1 MYRLFV
7 HNPWFRLLGPLFSGI
22 LVYLLILLINDAVL
36 YIQEDFLSQELFV
49 CIGLAYLTQEFS
61 RLSLL
66 AFERLNWSKSFVCRI
81 FFQIITSMALT
92 IILVTTAI
100 YLYFDNVLLYQPSPR
115 ELFVFNSIFS
125 FITLLYVVLYLGH
138 YFLFRRNTQKLKM
151 ETQVKQAVEGDF
163 NTYLK
168 GINPELLFES
178 LEALLVTMKEDP
190 NKAEALSDYFSTVY
204 RYILSKRKREL
215 VPIQEELHITKAL
228 IQLFNHLP
236 HRKVRLGKIALKD
249 GHILPTSLLTIVEQ
263 MVRTTIATK
272 KNSLV
277 LSILERPETFEIS
290 YTHEEKLKESLNLEA
305 LQDISRGY
313 QFYTE
318 VPLQIYTEDSLK
330 IIQLPKLSY
339 HESSHT

>member
-1 MYRLFV
+1 MHKLFV
-7 HNPWFRLLGPLFSGI
+7 HNPWFRLLGPLFCGI
-22 LVYLLILLINDAVL
+22 LVYFLILLINDAVL

-66 AFERLNWSKSFVCRI
+66 VFERLKWPKPFIWRI
-81 FFQIITSMALT
+81 GFLILTSVVLT
-92 IILVTTAI
+92 VVLVTTAI
-100 YLYFDNVLLYQPSPR
+100 YAYFINVLLYQPSPR

-125 FITLLYVVLYLGH
+125 FITILYVVLYLGH
-138 YFLFRRNTQKLKM
+138 YFLFRRNTQKL
-151 ETQVKQAVEGDF
+151 EREAQVKQAVEGDF
-163 NTYLK
+163 TNYLK

-190 NKAEALSDYFSTVY
+190 DKAEELSDHFSTVY

-215 VPIQEELHITKAL
+215 VPIQEELQITKAL

-236 HRKVRLGKIALKD
+236 HRKVKLGRVSLSE
-249 GHILPTSLLTIVEQ
+249 GLILPTSLLTIVEQ
-263 MVRTTIATK
+263 MVRTTIAAK
-272 KNSLV
+272 KKALSLNLV
-277 LSILERPETFEIS
+277 ETQDMFEIS
-290 YTHEEKLKESLNLEA
+290 YAPEEKLKDSLTLEG
-305 LQDISRGY
+305 LSDIARGY

-318 VPLQIYTEDSLK
+318 LPLEVAIANNLK
-330 IIQLPKLSY
+330 TIRLPKLSY